1 MKDGTDL
8 KEYRKMTYYYRGW
21 DMRKLDAMIDAAMK
35 KLDENDNHLTLK
47 NGDDIEVY
55 VGSDGWLFI
64 DDPEYGGRTFTIEDK
79 YEAILKIVAMSR
91 RGL

>member
-1 MKDGTDL
+1 MKTA
-8 KEYRKMTYYYRGW
+8 YYFLGH
-21 DMRKLDAMIDAAMK
+21 DMEKLDEIIEATLA

-55 VGSDGWLFI
+55 VDGDEWTVI
-64 DDPEYGGRTFTIEDK
+64 DDPEYGGAVRRFNLRYMAIIEIMK
-79 YEAILKIVAMSR
+79 MSR